1 MNMNTNDIRIC
12 FIGDS
17 YVQGAGDDDC
27 LGWAGRLCVNARRGG
42 HNLTGYNLGVRRE
55 TSADIARRWLGE
67 CAARLPA
74 TTENYVVF
82 SFGLNDVTIENNAPR
97 VAEAETLANLR
108 AMLVAAKSRYR
119 TLVVGPV
126 AVPDAER
133 NVPLLRLSDGM
144 AEVAAGLG
152 IPYLALFPHFVND
165 ALWMEEVRG
174 NDGAHPRAAGYAK
187 IAALIEAWPQWWF
200 RT

>member
-1 MNMNTNDIRIC
+1 MKDTRIC
-12 FIGDS
+12 FVGDS
-17 YVQGAGDDDC
+17 YVQGTGDDDC
-27 LGWAGRLCVNARRGG
+27 LGWAGRLCVNARHAG
-42 HNLTGYNLGVRRE
+42 HDLTGYNLGVRRE
-55 TSADIARRWLGE
+55 TSADIARRWLAE
-67 CAARLPA
+67 CAPRLPA

-82 SFGLNDVTIENNAPR
+82 SFGLNDVTLENGAPR
-97 VAEAETLANLR
+97 VVEAETLANLY
-108 AMLVAAKSRYR
+108 AMLAASASRYR
-119 TLVVGPV
+119 TLVIGPV
-126 AVPDAER
+126 AVPDVER
-133 NVPLLRLSDGM
+133 NASLLRLSDGM

-165 ALWMEEVRG
+165 AQWLDEVRQ

>member
-1 MNMNTNDIRIC
+1 MNDIRIC
-12 FIGDS
+12 FVGDS
-17 YVQGAGDDDC
+17 YVQGTGDPEY
-27 LGWAGRLCVNARRGG
+27 LGWAGRLCVNARRAG

-55 TSADIARRWLGE
+55 TSTDIARRWLGE
-67 CAARLPA
+67 CAPRLPA

-82 SFGLNDVTIENNAPR
+82 SFGLNDVTIENGAPR
-97 VAEAETLANLR
+97 VVEAETLANLR

-126 AVPDAER
+126 AVPDVER
-133 NVPLLRLSDGM
+133 NAHLLRLSDGM

-152 IPYLALFPHFVND
+152 IPYLALVPHFVND
-165 ALWMEEVRG
+165 AQWLDEVRQ
-174 NDGAHPRAAGYAK
+174 NDGAHPRASGYAK